1 MATADTIAQLQSRI
15 LSHFSLMFLTTWEEE
30 RWEAEVAALATEMDR
45 GLVTW
50 TVTRGALPPLDL
62 SGQAGGVSPSM
73 NSAGGQDT
81 TGGLTSPARLH
92 GQDGCLCD
100 ASEFLQRVPDFPR
113 GQLFLLKDFRP
124 YLSDPQIVRQ
134 LRDLVPTL
142 IEHNQ
147 TLLFMGPDAE
157 IPVELLKD
165 AIKFEL
171 PLPGLEE
178 LHTELKQALA
188 AENANRPAPLTVT
201 REQEE
206 RLVRTMLGLT
216 AAQARKS
223 FARAMLGRREI
234 DEDIYAQLIG
244 EKKVMVQ
251 GSEMLEFQ
259 ELTEGV
265 KDIGGLDGLKDWIR
279 KRSLAF
285 SEEARQQGI
294 PAPKGVLLLGVQGCG
309 KSLTARAIAKLL
321 SFPLVRLDVAT
332 LLSSDLG
339 QSEKNTRDVLGLMEM
354 IAPAVLW
361 MDEVEKGFAGANAEG
376 NADSTMVRIMGRFL
390 TWMQENPAPVFVV
403 ATANSV
409 AGLPPEMLRRG
420 RFDEL
425 FFVDLPNYHER
436 KQIFEIHLRKR
447 ALDPAAFDVAKL
459 AERTEGYSG
468 AEIEQ
473 VVLSALV
480 ETYGRDG
487 GVNEIAL
494 EKARE
499 ETVPLSVTME
509 EKIFQLR
516 EWARGRC
523 RPATPDSRVLQ
534 MLEAEQR
541 QKAAEAAGGE
551 QAFEDKP
558 FSFDPT
564 LLEPEPEIEEWRVLA
579 QSGDLAGAV
588 REYVRIHDGATIP
601 QLQSAFNE
609 LTPTTGQQGL
619 ALRADPN
626 LILWLG
632 LSQELAGELAK
643 LITNK
648 RLYLRIADVE
658 AFGDSAAEI
667 KLPRLT
673 ALPDNKVS
681 KPAWLPTCLT
691 DLAPDEH
698 DPRLERVAR
707 MMLAR

>member
-1 MATADTIAQLQSRI
+1 MSTSETLAQLQSRI
-15 LSHFSLMFLTTWEEE
+15 LSHFSLMFLSTWEEE
-30 RWEAEVAALATEMDR
+30 RWEAELAALATEMDR

-50 TVTRGALPPLDL
+50 SATQGA
-62 SGQAGGVSPSM
+62 QPSL
-73 NSAGGQDT
+73 NGNASAMI
-81 TGGLTSPARLH
+81 
-92 GQDGCLCD
+92 D
-100 ASEFLQRVPDFPR
+100 AAEFLRHLPDFPR
-113 GQLFLLKDFRP
+113 EQLFLLKDFRP
-124 YLSDPQIVRQ
+124 YLSDPRIVRQ
-134 LRDLVPTL
+134 LRDLVPRL
-142 IEHNQ
+142 IEQ
-147 TLLFMGPDAE
+147 DKTLLFIGPDAE
-157 IPVELLKD
+157 IPLELLKD
-165 AIKFEL
+165 AIKLEL
-171 PLPGLEE
+171 PLPGLAE
-178 LHTELKQALA
+178 LHQELKQALA
-188 AENANRPAPLTVT
+188 AENARRSVPLTVT
-201 REQEE
+201 RDQEE

-223 FARAMLGRREI
+223 FARALLGRREI
-234 DEDIYAQLIG
+234 DEDVYAQLIG

-265 KDIGGLDGLKDWIR
+265 KDIGGLDGLKDWIS

-285 SEEARQQGI
+285 SEAARASGI

-321 SFPLVRLDVAT
+321 AFPLVRLDVAT

-339 QSEKNTRDVLGLMEM
+339 QSEKNMRDVLGLMEM

-361 MDEVEKGFAGANAEG
+361 LDEVEKGFAGANAEG

-403 ATANSV
+403 ATANSI

-447 ALDPAAFDVAKL
+447 SLDPTAFEISRL

-480 ETYGRDG
+480 ETFGRDG
-487 GVNEIAL
+487 GVTDAAL

-541 QKAAEAAGGE
+541 RKAAEAGDE
-551 QAFEDKP
+551 QMFDDKP

-564 LLEPEPEIEEWRVLA
+564 ELEETESEEEWKTLA
-579 QSGDLAGAV
+579 QTGAIGPAIL
-588 REYVRIHDGATIP
+588 EYVHTHDGATIP
-601 QLQSAFNE
+601 QVQEAFAEFTNTAGE
-609 LTPTTGQQGL
+609 QGL
-619 ALRADPN
+619 ALRSDPN

-632 LSQELAGELAK
+632 LSPEFAGELAK
-643 LITNK
+643 LISNK
-648 RLYLRIADVE
+648 RLYLRLAD
-658 AFGDSAAEI
+658 AASFNGYDSEI
-667 KLPRLT
+667 KLPKIT
-673 ALPDNKVS
+673 SLPDHKVS

-691 DLAPDEH
+691 DIAPDDP
-698 DPRLERVAR
+698 DPRLQRAAR
-707 MMLAR
+707 MMLAK

>member
-1 MATADTIAQLQSRI
+1 MATADTLAQLRSRI
-15 LSHFSLMFLTTWEEE
+15 LSHFSIMFLSTWEEE
-30 RWEAEVAALATEMDR
+30 RWEAELAALATEMDR

-50 TVTRGALPPLDL
+50 TVTRGAQPAL
-62 SGQAGGVSPSM
+62 SGNA
-73 NSAGGQDT
+73 SAMI
-81 TGGLTSPARLH
+81 
-92 GQDGCLCD
+92 D
-100 ASEFLQRVPDFPR
+100 ASEFLRHVPEFPR
-113 GQLFLLKDFRP
+113 EQLFLLKDFRP
-124 YLSDPQIVRQ
+124 FLSDPRIVRQ
-134 LRDLVPTL
+134 LRDLVPL
-142 IEHNQ
+142 LVEQNK
-147 TLLFMGPDAE
+147 TLLFMGPEAE
-157 IPVELLKD
+157 IPVELMKD
-165 AIKFEL
+165 ALKFEL
-171 PLPGLEE
+171 PLPGLDE
-178 LHTELKQALA
+178 LHTELKAVLS
-188 AENANRPAPLTVT
+188 AENAHRPAPLVVT
-201 REQEE
+201 PEQEE

-223 FARAMLGRREI
+223 FQRAFLGRTEI

-265 KDIGGLDGLKDWIR
+265 NDIGGLDGLKDWIS

-285 SEEARQQGI
+285 SEAARASGI

-321 SFPLVRLDVAT
+321 AFPLVRLDVAT
-332 LLSSDLG
+332 LLSSDQG
-339 QSEKNTRDVLGLMEM
+339 RSEKNMRDVLSLMEM

-361 MDEVEKGFAGANAEG
+361 LDEVEKGFAGVSGETG
-376 NADSTMVRIMGRFL
+376 TDSTMIRIMGRFL

-403 ATANSV
+403 ATANSIT
-409 AGLPPEMLRRG
+409 GLPPEMLRRG

-436 KQIFEIHLRKR
+436 KQILEIHLRKR
-447 ALDPAAFDVAKL
+447 GFDPANFDVAKL
-459 AERTEGYSG
+459 AERSEGYSG
-468 AEIEQ
+468 AELEQ
-473 VVLSALV
+473 VVLSAMV
-480 ETYGRDG
+480 ETYGKDG
-487 GVNEIAL
+487 GMTQAAL

-516 EWARGRC
+516 EWAKGRC

-541 QKAAEAAGGE
+541 QKAAAVGDE

-564 LLEPEPEIEEWRVLA
+564 ELEPEDTDDDWKSLA
-579 QSGDLAGAV
+579 RNGDWSAAIL
-588 REYVRIHDGATIP
+588 EYVRTHDGATFP
-601 QLQSAFNE
+601 QLQAALAEF
-609 LTPTTGQQGL
+609 TPTAGEQGL

-632 LSQELAGELAK
+632 FSAEFAGELAK
-643 LITNK
+643 LISNK
-648 RLYLRIADVE
+648 RLFLRLT
-658 AFGDSAAEI
+658 AAESFGEAASDI
-667 KLPRLT
+667 KLPKLT
-673 ALPDNKVS
+673 SLPDNKVS

-691 DLAPDEH
+691 DLAPEEPE
-698 DPRLERVAR
+698 PRLERVAR
-707 MMLAR
+707 MMLSK